1 MKFTINRN
9 SFIRSFNDVLRAIP
23 AKTTIPSLTGVKLDL
38 TNDGLLLTG
47 SNSDISIET
56 FMSSSDEDLDLQ
68 IESVGSV
75 VLTARFF
82 GEVVKRLPEETFTL
96 EVRDNYQTRLTSGKS
111 EFTVIGTDANEYPRL
126 PEVEDQNELKI
137 AAGILRELIN
147 QTVLAVSDQET
158 RPILTGVNFSID
170 GNGLLAVAT
179 DSHRLAQRKLDL
191 PDITSTYQMVIPG
204 KSLQELGRMLADQA
218 GDISLKIS
226 DNQVLFSFGAT
237 KFYTRL
243 LEGNY
248 PDTARLIP
256 TDHNVQLQINA
267 ASLLAAIERAALLS
281 HASRANVVRLVL
293 APEQNSAI
301 LSGTSP
307 DVGNVEEALPVD
319 ALTGDELDISFNP
332 DYMKDALRAFGPT
345 EIDLNFTTNLRP
357 FTLVP
362 SEDGD
367 HFVQLITPVRTF
379 N

>member
-96 EVRDNYQTRLTSGKS
+96 EVRDDYQTRLTSGKS

>member
-9 SFIRSFNDVLRAIP
+9 SFIRSFNDVSRAIP
-23 AKTTIPSLTGVKLDL
+23 AKTTIPILTGIKLDL

-56 FMSSSDEDLDLQ
+56 FMPVSDEELNLQ

-82 GEVVKRLPEETFTL
+82 GEVVKRLPEDEFTL

-111 EFTVIGTDANEYPRL
+111 EFTVVGIDANDFPRL
-126 PEVEDQNELKI
+126 PEVEDQSELKI
-137 AAGILRELIN
+137 GADILRDLIN

-158 RPILTGVNFSID
+158 RPILTGVNFTID

-179 DSHRLAQRKLDL
+179 DSHRLSQRRLDL
-191 PDITSTYQMVIPG
+191 PDITSTYRMVIPG
-204 KSLQELGRMLADQA
+204 KSLQELSRMLADQS
-218 GDISLKIS
+218 GDIALRIS
-226 DNQVLFSFGAT
+226 ENQVLFSFGAT
-237 KFYTRL
+237 KFYSRL

-256 TDHNVQLQINA
+256 TEHNVQLQLNA
-267 ASLLAAIERAALLS
+267 STFLAAIERASLLS

-293 APEQNSAI
+293 TPADNSAI

-307 DVGNVEEALPVD
+307 DVGNVEEALTIT

-332 DYMKDALRAFGPT
+332 DYMKDALRAFGPA
-345 EIDLNFTTNLRP
+345 EISLNFTTNLRP

-362 SEDGD
+362 TADGE